1 MLVNELGA
9 HGYRWLP
16 RTVFME
22 KALHPR
28 NYEYRNSP
36 PWFVRFIHGA
46 GTVVARRGGI
56 SPRGHHLLLARRR
69 LGEQGDVLRARS
81 GKPAFATQFAPG
93 TEIKVADAMRVGNVM
108 KAHRRVPGR
117 ATAISAP
124 SIRTKVGLIME
135 KRKFAEFSWRRP
147 V

>member
-28 NYEYRNSP
+28 NQEYRNSP
-36 PWFVRFIHGA
+36 
-46 GTVVARRGGI
+46 VARRGGI
-56 SPRGHHLLLARRR
+56 SPRGHRLLLARRR
-69 LGEQGDVLRARS
+69 LGDQGDVLRARS

-93 TEIKVADAMRVGNVM
+93 TEIKVADATRVGNVM
-108 KAHRRVPGR
+108 KTHRRVPGR